1 VYLATVAA
9 YGQNDSPPSDQRWRA
24 LLSTGTRSPKEH
36 QPTPRGSKGRMIY
49 SRVSGVQIGSTWT
62 GSLSDPGSNTL
73 NINESPISWPISSL
87 ERGDLGTNQ
96 VQTAEL
102 KRFDQGTAW
111 AAHGNY
117 GVEYDLTLPLSNPE
131 RSSRTVA
138 IALESPDKRGS
149 SNGKLQFKPGNSGPV
164 MFRGPIE
171 MKLALLLNVIDPRIG
186 GVMIMGDRG
195 TGKSTTIRAL
205 ADLLPGIEVVEGDP
219 YNSSPTDPD
228 LQSSEVRQRLEHG
241 EALGTEQRQVP
252 MVDLPLG
259 ATEDRLCGTI
269 DIEKAL
275 SEGVR
280 AFEPGLLAKANRGL
294 LYVDE
299 VNLLDDHLVDVL
311 LDSAASGWNTV
322 EREGVSVRHPARF
335 VLIGSGNPEEGELRP
350 QLLDRFGMS
359 VEVRTVRDPQLRVKV
374 VDQRTAFDSDP
385 DAFSISVT
393 AGQEA
398 LQARVVEAQ
407 QRLEQ
412 VTIDD
417 DLRLSISSVCGEL
430 DVDGL
435 RGDIVTNRA
444 ARALAAFEGRT
455 EVSEDD
461 VARVVSCCLRH
472 RLRKDPLEQIDS
484 GDRVVKMFCKV
495 FERNESDDRSE
506 FELALAS

>member
-1 VYLATVAA
+1 MI
-9 YGQNDSPPSDQRWRA
+9 GQ
-24 LLSTGTRSPKEH
+24 E
-36 QPTPRGSKGRMIY
+36 
-49 SRVSGVQIGSTWT
+49 
-62 GSLSDPGSNTL
+62 
-73 NINESPISWPISSL
+73 
-87 ERGDLGTNQ
+87 
-96 VQTAEL
+96 
-102 KRFDQGTAW
+102 
-111 AAHGNY
+111 
-117 GVEYDLTLPLSNPE
+117 
-131 RSSRTVA
+131 
-138 IALESPDKRGS
+138 
-149 SNGKLQFKPGNSGPV
+149 
-164 MFRGPIE
+164 E

-205 ADLLPGIEVVEGDP
+205 ADLLPDIDVVAGDP
-219 YNSSPTDPD
+219 YNSSATDPD
-228 LQSSEVRQRLEHG
+228 LQSSEVRERLTRNESV
-241 EALGTEQRQVP
+241 ATEPRQVP

-322 EREGVSVRHPARF
+322 EREGISVRHPARF

-359 VEVRTVRDPQLRVKV
+359 VEVRTVRNPELRVQV

-385 DAFSISVT
+385 DSFST
-393 AGQEA
+393 AVEANQDA
-398 LQARVVEAQ
+398 LQQRVVDAQ
-407 QRLEQ
+407 QRLDQ

-417 DLRLSISSVCGEL
+417 DLRLRISAVCGEL

-455 EVSEDD
+455 EVSEED
-461 VARVVSCCLRH
+461 VARVASCCLRH
-472 RLRKDPLEQIDS
+472 RLRKDPLEQVDS
-484 GDRVVKMFCKV
+484 GDRVVKVFCKV
-495 FERNESDDRSE
+495 FERSEGTDRAD
-506 FELALAS
+506 FELALAA